1 MSGPPRR
8 DATPAFEAALAELL
22 VASPSEERARL
33 LANGLNRTAA
43 ALHRLARDE
52 ANARKGDRSWTAW
65 AKLVNASR
73 NAVLAASMCRE
84 VATTLPSGNPRPGV
98 SDPSDRAGET
108 S

>member
-8 DATPAFEAALAELL
+8 EATPAFEAALADLL
-22 VASPSEERARL
+22 ATSPGEERARL

-52 ANARKGDRSWTAW
+52 ASARKGDRSWSAW

-84 VATTLPSGNPRPGV
+84 VATTLPERDPSPNA
-98 SDPSDRAGET
+98 SDPADRAAET
-108 S
+108 A